1 MNHENYIVITGIGLV
16 SCLGN
21 LKQSWQALIAE
32 NSGISFHQPFSE
44 LPSLPLGII
53 GQKPIAIENLTK
65 LLVASA
71 IADAGLNVPLL
82 DCGVVVGSSRGCQF
96 SWEELI
102 RSQES
107 RFIGANGNSPLP
119 ESLRG
124 MALPCPYN
132 WLESLPNCGAIATA
146 RFLGATGVVLA
157 PMAACSTGLWAISQ
171 AFDLIESGRYQRV
184 VAGAVEAPITRMTIA
199 GFESMG
205 ALAKTGCYPFD
216 RNREGLVL
224 GEGGAIFVLESAEL
238 ALSRGAKIYG
248 RVLGF
253 GLTCDAHHLSA
264 PNLNN
269 RSALLAIKKCLDE
282 SNLQPQDVD
291 FIYAHGTSTQLNDR
305 NEAQLIE
312 YLFPQGVPVSSTKG
326 STGHTLGA
334 SGAISAAFGLMSL
347 QHQLLPSCVGLRE
360 TEFNLDVVTSARHC
374 LVKNLLCLS
383 FGFGGQNTA
392 MALAK
397 FD

>member
-1 MNHENYIVITGIGLV
+1 MNHEVVITGIGLL

-21 LKQSWQALIAE
+21 LQQSWQALLTG

-44 LPSLPLGII
+44 LPSLPLGLI
-53 GQKPIAIENLTK
+53 GQKPIDLEILTK
-65 LLVASA
+65 LVVADA
-71 IADAGLNVPLL
+71 IADAGLNVPLIN
-82 DCGVVVGSSRGCQF
+82 CGVVVGSSRGCQF

-102 RSQES
+102 RSQYL
-107 RFIGANGNSPLP
+107 G
-119 ESLRG
+119 RG
-124 MALPCPYN
+124 MAMPCPYNGQKSLNN
-132 WLESLPNCGAIATA
+132 WLESLPNFGAIATA
-146 RFLGATGVVLA
+146 RFLGANGMVLA

-171 AFDLIESGRYQRV
+171 AFDLIASGRYQRV

-205 ALAKTGCYPFD
+205 ALATTGCYPFD
-216 RNREGLVL
+216 RDREGLVL

-238 ALSRGAKIYG
+238 ALSRGARIYG

-253 GLTCDAHHLSA
+253 GLTCDAYHLSA

-269 RSALLAIKKCLDE
+269 RSALLAIKQCLAQ
-282 SNLQPQDVD
+282 SNLQSQDID

-305 NEAQLIE
+305 NEAKLIE

-326 STGHTLGA
+326 ATGHTLGA
-334 SGAISAAFGLMSL
+334 SGAISTAFGLMSL
-347 QHQLLPSCVGLRE
+347 QHRILPPCVGLKKN
-360 TEFNLDVVTSARHC
+360 EFNLNVVASARHC
-374 LVKNLLCLS
+374 LVENLLCLS

-392 MALAK
+392 MAVGK
-397 FD
+397 FG